1 MAFLDNSGDIILD
14 AVLTDTGRMRL
25 AKGDGSFSIS
35 QFALGDDEIDYSL
48 YNKTHASGTAYYDL
62 EILQTPVL
70 EAFTNN
76 VSSLN
81 SRLITISDTNVMYMP
96 VMKINELAGPARH
109 AVGAYVVMVDSDT
122 ESSEGTA
129 GGKYIYGFNGAAQ
142 GDNYIRLD
150 QGIDNVNVAP
160 ATTLSPQL
168 RETSYMVQIDNRF
181 ASITDA
187 SNTSI
192 KVARLIDDDN
202 IATYVFSETDDAS
215 TMVTD
220 NGVTTGDNQVIA
232 GARGTI
238 LQFSFQASTELNTS
252 IQLFT
257 DLGSTEVASS
267 GPMSLQAASY
277 YIDTNVSVLG
287 LTTGY
292 RIDIP
297 VRFLKKQA
305 AS

>member
-25 AKGDGSFSIS
+25 AKGDGTFSIS

-96 VMKINELAGPARH
+96 VMKINELGGPARH
-109 AVGAYVVMVDSDT
+109 DIGAYVVLVDTVT
-122 ESSEGTA
+122 EDKEGTS
-129 GGKYIYGFNGAAQ
+129 GNYIFGFNGAAQ
-142 GDNYIRLD
+142 GNNYIRLD

-160 ATTLSPQL
+160 STILSPQL
-168 RETSYMVQIDNRF
+168 RETSYMVQIDSRF
-181 ASITDA
+181 ADIMDP
-187 SNTSI
+187 SNNEI
-192 KVARLIDDDN
+192 QAVRLLDDDN
-202 IATYVFSETDDAS
+202 IATYVFSEGGADEFI
-215 TMVTD
+215 VVD
-220 NGVTTGDNQVIA
+220 NGETLAAPSTQVIA

-238 LQFSFQASTELNTS
+238 LKFSFQASAELNTS
-252 IQLFT
+252 EQLFT
-257 DLGSTEVASS
+257 DLGSTELTT
-267 GPMSLQAASY
+267 GPMGLQADSY
-277 YIDTNVSVLG
+277 YIDTSVSVLG

-297 VRFLKKQA
+297 VRFLKNQ
-305 AS
+305 S

>member
-25 AKGDGSFSIS
+25 AKGDGTFSIS

-96 VMKINELAGPARH
+96 VMKINELGGPARH
-109 AVGAYVVMVDSDT
+109 DIGAYVVLVDGDT
-122 ESSEGTA
+122 EDSEGTS
-129 GGKYIYGFNGAAQ
+129 GNYIFGFNGAANNN
-142 GDNYIRLD
+142 NYIRLD
-150 QGIDNVNVAP
+150 QGIDNVNIAP
-160 ATTLSPQL
+160 SSQISPQL
-168 RETSYMVQIDNRF
+168 RETSYMVQIDSRF
-181 ASITDA
+181 ADIMDP
-187 SNTSI
+187 SNNEI
-192 KVARLIDDDN
+192 QAVRLLDDDN
-202 IATYVFSETDDAS
+202 IATYVFSEGGGDAE
-215 TMVTD
+215 VVVD
-220 NGVTTGDNQVIA
+220 NGETLAAPSTQVIA

-238 LQFSFQASTELNTS
+238 LKFSFQASAELNTS
-252 IQLFT
+252 EQLFT
-257 DLGSTEVASS
+257 DLGSTELTT
-267 GPMSLQAASY
+267 GPMGLQADSY
-277 YIDTNVSVLG
+277 YIDTSVSVLG

-297 VRFLKKQA
+297 VRFLKNQ
-305 AS
+305 S

>member
-25 AKGDGSFSIS
+25 AKGDGTFSIS

-96 VMKINELAGPARH
+96 VMKINELGGPARH
-109 AVGAYVVMVDSDT
+109 DIGAYVVLVDGDT
-122 ESSEGTA
+122 EDSEGTS
-129 GGKYIYGFNGAAQ
+129 GNYIFGFNGAANNN
-142 GDNYIRLD
+142 NYIRLD
-150 QGIDNVNVAP
+150 QGIDNVNISP
-160 ATTLSPQL
+160 SSQISPQL

-297 VRFLKKQA
+297 VRFLKNQ
-305 AS
+305 S